1 MKKVP
6 NSLRIWFIVHFIA
19 DIIFGIPLL
28 IAPYWFLG
36 LFGYTVEPLTAR
48 LVGAALIG
56 IGGTSLLIKDKSLE
70 QFNALLTLK
79 VIWSLSAI
87 IGIIL
92 TLTEQT
98 PKFTWV
104 VLITFI
110 IFSSTWIYYK
120 RKLS

>member
-6 NSLRIWFIVHFIA
+6 NSLRIWFIIHFIA

-28 IAPYWFLG
+28 ITPYWFLN
-36 LFGYTVEPLTAR
+36 LLGYTVEPLTAR

-70 QFNALLTLK
+70 QFKALLTLK
-79 VIWSLSAI
+79 VVWSLSAI
-87 IGIIL
+87 FGIIL

-98 PKFTWV
+98 PKFTWLI
-104 VLITFI
+104 LITFV
-110 IFSSTWIYYK
+110 IFSSICISFSK
-120 RKLS
+120 NLS

>member
-6 NSLRIWFIVHFIA
+6 NSLRIWFIIHFIA

-28 IAPYWFLG
+28 LAPYWFLN
-36 LFGYTVEPLTAR
+36 LLGYQAEPLTAR

-56 IGGTSLLIKDKSLE
+56 IGGTSFLIKDKNLE

-79 VIWSLSAI
+79 IVWSLSAI
-87 IGIIL
+87 LGIIL

-98 PKFTWV
+98 SKFTWII
-104 VLITFI
+104 LIIFVM
-110 IFSSTWIYYK
+110 FSSTWIYYK
-120 RKLS
+120 KKLF